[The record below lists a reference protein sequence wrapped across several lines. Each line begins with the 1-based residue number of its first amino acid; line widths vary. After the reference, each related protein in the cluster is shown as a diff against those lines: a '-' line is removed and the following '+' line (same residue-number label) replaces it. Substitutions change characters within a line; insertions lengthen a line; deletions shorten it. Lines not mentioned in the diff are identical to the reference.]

1 MPSIKVRSISGS
13 SQAAVSHELVGAEP
27 GSPFPKHSAPC
38 TGWRRDEDSQGGGA
52 HVHCKPSLFL
62 SDLSFRTWLWLN
74 PGELPLHPLPC
85 RRACSRELPVPDPSV
100 SERCDP
106 SRGGKA
112 AAGGRRLP
120 ARPWLLLSLP
130 NQRRNVSGRE
140 LLLDKLLCAP
150 LWLRERFLHEPSVGV
165 MPGKARRV
173 PQRIGVSWRSGASSG
188 PVTPSCMFWDGPL
201 PPHHP
206 VLGFGCEFGDLWS
219 NGSCCPLLVLVWLV
233 NKERPDPSKKGG
245 SYRRDCGVRAS
256 LGFTC
261 P

>member
-1 MPSIKVRSISGS
+1 MSLSEQSLALRSQST
-13 SQAAVSHELVGAEP
+13 QHL
-27 GSPFPKHSAPC
+27 APAGEEAR
-38 TGWRRDEDSQGGGA
+38 TPGGA

-85 RRACSRELPVPDPSV
+85 RRTCSRELPVPDPSV

-140 LLLDKLLCAP
+140 CSWISCSVHRFGFVSASFVSHLWGSCRAKHAVCPKGSACLGAEGLAAVLWPSRRMHRVAQSCLAVGKCSSSAGTSDSLL
-150 LWLRERFLHEPSVGV
+150 
-165 MPGKARRV
+165 RV
-173 PQRIGVSWRSGASSG
+173 LGWPAASS
-188 PVTPSCMFWDGPL
+188 PPSAWFW
-201 PPHHP
+201 
-206 VLGFGCEFGDLWS
+206 V
-219 NGSCCPLLVLVWLV
+219 
-233 NKERPDPSKKGG
+233 
-245 SYRRDCGVRAS
+245 
-256 LGFTC
+256 
-261 P
+261 